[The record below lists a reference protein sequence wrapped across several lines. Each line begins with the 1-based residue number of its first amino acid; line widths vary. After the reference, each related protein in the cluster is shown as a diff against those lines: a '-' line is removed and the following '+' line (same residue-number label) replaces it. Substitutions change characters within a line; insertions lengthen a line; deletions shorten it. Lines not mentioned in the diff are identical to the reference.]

1 MSRREAEG
9 KPGSISSRD
18 LALMNLAAYR
28 EPSPAP
34 RQPENEPGKE
44 PKRAPGKND
53 PYGCDDPHALDIQAC
68 SATECTGLIPALPES
83 EAELESYAQMYG
95 YSGDIFQG

>member
-1 MSRREAEG
+1 MSKHEAEAKTG
-9 KPGSISSRD
+9 AISSRD
-18 LALMNLAAYR
+18 LALMNLSAYADR
-28 EPSPAP
+28 SPTPSRPA
-34 RQPENEPGKE
+34 EEPGKE